1 MMNLNLIQII
11 KHMKQTLYMIILIL
25 CCISCKK
32 DDIQFFEG
40 KDAMS
45 LYIGQYEADSTLYSF
60 ATRSAGIKQ
69 DTVFVKVRIQG
80 SSRKVERVIEL
91 EPFQGTSAVEGTDYL
106 LPKFILPADSIEV
119 RYPVILLRSERLKD
133 ERIVLNVAVKASEV
147 FEKGAIGQEIN
158 KSYSIPY
165 YKIIFNDFLSKPPYW
180 DNIEWAVGTFSIA
193 KFQFMFRIYGSDK
206 DFENVTTGELL
217 NMRLRLRAAQAEYEA
232 ENGPLLDEN
241 GLHVTF

>member
-1 MMNLNLIQII
+1 MMNLNSTPTI
-11 KHMKQTLYMIILIL
+11 KDMKFTLSIIILIL

-45 LYIGQYEADSTLYSF
+45 IYIGQYEPDSTLYSF
-60 ATRSAGIKQ
+60 ATRSAGLKQ

-80 SSRKVERVIEL
+80 PARKVERVIEL
-91 EPFQGTSAVEGTDYL
+91 EPFQGTSAAEGTDYL
-106 LPKFILPADSIEV
+106 LPKFILPADSIEA
-119 RYPVILLRSERLKD
+119 RYPVILLRSERLKS
-133 ERIVLNVAVKASEV
+133 ESVVLNVAVKASEH
-147 FEKGAIGQEIN
+147 FEKGAIGQEI
-158 KSYSIPY
+158 KKTFSIPY
-165 YKIIFNDFLSKPPYW
+165 YKIIFNDFLTKPSYW
-180 DNIEWAVGTFSIA
+180 DNIEWAVGTFSVV
-193 KFQFMFRIYGSDK
+193 KLQFMFRVYGSNK
-206 DFENVTTGELL
+206 DFENISTGELL